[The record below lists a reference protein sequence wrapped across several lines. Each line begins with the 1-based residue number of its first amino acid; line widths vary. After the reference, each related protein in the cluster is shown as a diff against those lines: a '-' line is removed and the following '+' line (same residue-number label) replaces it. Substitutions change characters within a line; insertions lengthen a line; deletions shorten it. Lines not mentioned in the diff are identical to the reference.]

1 MPLRH
6 IPNFRT
12 TYPASNSGPAAP
24 HRPLTPTSQKGTPSY
39 LGISNLEE
47 PWAESIS

>member
-6 IPNFRT
+6 LPNFRT
-12 TYPASNSGPAAP
+12 TYPASILGPP
-24 HRPLTPTSQKGTPSY
+24 TPRRPPTPTSQKGAPSY